1 MTLFAFRIALLLL
14 AGGLT
19 TLGLG
24 TLSPDGQSLTIHIG
38 PMAEFLNDW
47 ALQTGLTAGIAWAT
61 MWARAKKTGKMT

>member
-1 MTLFAFRIALLLL
+1 MTFFAFRIALLLF

-38 PMAEFLNDW
+38 PAAEFLSNW
-47 ALQTGLTAGIAWAT
+47 ALQAGLTTGAAWAGL
-61 MWARAKKTGKMT
+61 WVRAKKTGKPT